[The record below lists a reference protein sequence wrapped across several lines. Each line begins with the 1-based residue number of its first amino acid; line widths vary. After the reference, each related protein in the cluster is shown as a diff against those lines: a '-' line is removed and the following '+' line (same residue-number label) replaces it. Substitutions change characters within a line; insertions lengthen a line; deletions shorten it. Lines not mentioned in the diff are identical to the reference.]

1 MSENDTIPKKSTSQ
15 INKAV
20 FFTSA
25 LLIFL
30 LVAFA
35 AVFPDV
41 ADKNFK
47 LLQQQ
52 IFTNASWFYIL
63 AVALILLSVT
73 FLGLSRYGDIKL
85 GPDHAQPDF
94 SYHLACDAFFG
105 RDGDRP
111 DVLWRCR
118 TCNALSF
125 ATRWHSRNRCGSQG
139 SNASDLFHWGLHA
152 WAIYAIVALILA
164 FFSYRHGLPLTL
176 RSALYPII
184 GDRIYGPVGHAVD
197 IFAVIGTVFG
207 VATSLGYGVLQV
219 NAGLNHLFGVPIN
232 ETVQVILIVVITGLA
247 TISVV
252 SGLDK
257 GIRIL
262 SELNLGLAL
271 LLLALVLCLGPTVL
285 LLKSFVENT
294 GGYLS
299 ELVSKTFNLYAYEP
313 KSSNWLGG
321 WTLLYWGWWLSWS
334 PFVGMFIA
342 RVSRGRTIRE
352 FVTGV
357 LFVPAGFTLMW
368 MTVFGNSAIYL
379 IMNQGPQTSP
389 ILFSRMCRWPCLISW
404 SISRSLLCC
413 HSLQWRWSSS
423 SL

>member
-94 SYHLACDAFFG
+94 SYHSWFAMLFG

-125 ATRWHSRNRCGSQG
+125 ATRWHSRNRCGS
-139 SNASDLFHWGLHA
+139 
-152 WAIYAIVALILA
+152 
-164 FFSYRHGLPLTL
+164 
-176 RSALYPII
+176 
-184 GDRIYGPVGHAVD
+184 
-197 IFAVIGTVFG
+197 
-207 VATSLGYGVLQV
+207 
-219 NAGLNHLFGVPIN
+219 
-232 ETVQVILIVVITGLA
+232 
-247 TISVV
+247 
-252 SGLDK
+252 
-257 GIRIL
+257 
-262 SELNLGLAL
+262 
-271 LLLALVLCLGPTVL
+271 
-285 LLKSFVENT
+285 
-294 GGYLS
+294 
-299 ELVSKTFNLYAYEP
+299 
-313 KSSNWLGG
+313 
-321 WTLLYWGWWLSWS
+321 
-334 PFVGMFIA
+334 
-342 RVSRGRTIRE
+342 
-352 FVTGV
+352 
-357 LFVPAGFTLMW
+357 
-368 MTVFGNSAIYL
+368 
-379 IMNQGPQTSP
+379 
-389 ILFSRMCRWPCLISW
+389 
-404 SISRSLLCC
+404 
-413 HSLQWRWSSS
+413 
-423 SL
+423 